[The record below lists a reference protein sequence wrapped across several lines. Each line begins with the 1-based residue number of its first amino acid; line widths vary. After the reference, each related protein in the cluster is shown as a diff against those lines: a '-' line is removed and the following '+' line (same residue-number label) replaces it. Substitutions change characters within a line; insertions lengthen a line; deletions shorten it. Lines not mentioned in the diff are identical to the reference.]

1 MASDVTIAARI
12 VQGSASAKTA
22 AAMAI
27 LLMMLCSSGPATQA
41 ADTANSAAD
50 AVPLIPR
57 KQLAYLAPLD
67 GVLNVWVCPA
77 DDLKSARAVTHS
89 THRPIR
95 EYSWAYTSQHILYT
109 QDDGGNENFHVHAVD
124 LTADTDKDLTPNPAV
139 RAEII
144 NTSEKFP
151 DEILVGLNDRNPVFH
166 DVHRINIRTGADK
179 LVLQNPQQLGNAT
192 IADIMADD
200 DYHIRLAIGTA
211 PDGSQQ
217 WFKYT
222 GANDNNAWLPAGT
235 VPPEDALTT
244 SPVGFDKTGKI
255 MYLTDSRG
263 RDTAGVFTLN
273 LATGTETLVA
283 DDPRCDAGGILTQP
297 VEKNIQAVSF
307 NYEKQTWKVI
317 DPAVQAD
324 FDYLQSLATGE
335 LIIISRS
342 QDDSLWTVAI
352 VTDDGPVRYY
362 KYDHKSHQATFLFT
376 NRSRLEKFKLASM
389 HPVIIKS
396 RDGLDLVAYVTLP
409 PDSDLTASGKPDHP
423 LPTVLFV
430 HGGPWARDAW
440 GYNPYHQWLANRGYA
455 VISVN
460 YRGSTGFGKKFINAG
475 NHEWAAKMHDDLIDT
490 VNWAVDQGIAQ
501 KDKVAIMGGSYGGY
515 ATLVGLTF
523 TPDVFACGVDI
534 CGPSNLVTLLKS
546 IPPYWAPQIAVF
558 NTRVGDYHT
567 PEGAKF
573 LESRSPLSFVDKIT
587 RPLLIGQG
595 ANDPRVKEAEAD
607 QIVKAMNQKHI
618 PVTYVL
624 YSDEGHG
631 FARPPNN
638 MSFNAVTE
646 AFLAEHLGGRVQP
659 VGNDFHGS
667 TIAVP
672 SGADQVPGLAPALES
687 FKATTTPAAGKSAPT
702 SQPWIGRP

>member
-1 MASDVTIAARI
+1 MSSSEKVGRYWIR
-12 VQGSASAKTA
+12 AKLA
-22 AAMAI
+22 GAMA
-27 LLMMLCSSGPATQA
+27 LLGMLLGGSSRAV
-41 ADTANSAAD
+41 AD

-57 KQLAYLAPLD
+57 DVLFGNPDRASLQVSPDGKQLAYLAPLD
-67 GVLNVWVCPA
+67 GVLNVWVCPV
-77 DDLKSARAVTHS
+77 DDLKSARAVTHI

-95 EYSWAYTSQHILYT
+95 EYFWAYTSKHILYM
-109 QDDGGNENFHVHAVD
+109 QDEGGNENFHVHAVD
-124 LTADTDKDLTPNPAV
+124 LDSGGDKDLTPNPAV
-139 RAEII
+139 RAEVI
-144 NTSEKFP
+144 NVSERFP
-151 DEILVGLNDRNPVFH
+151 DEILVGLNDRNPIFH
-166 DVHRINIRTGADK
+166 DVHRINIRSGDDK
-179 LVLQNPQQLGNAT
+179 LVLQNPGQ
-192 IADIMADD
+192 IAAASIAQIMADD
-200 DYHIRLAIGTA
+200 DFNIRLAIGMP

-217 WFKYT
+217 WFKYVGGT
-222 GANDNNAWLPAGT
+222 GAAAWQPAGS
-235 VPPEDALTT
+235 VPPDDALTT
-244 SPVGFDKTGKI
+244 APVGFDKTGKI
-255 MYLTDSRG
+255 LYLTDSRG
-263 RDTAGVFTLN
+263 RDTGGVFTMD
-273 LATGTETLVA
+273 LATGSETLVA
-283 DDPRCDAGGILTQP
+283 EDPRCDAGGILTQP
-297 VEKNIQAVSF
+297 IEKNIQAVSF

-324 FDYLQSLATGE
+324 FDYLQTLAKGE

-342 QDDSLWTVAI
+342 QDDSLWTIAI
-352 VTDDGPVRYY
+352 VTDNGPVRYY
-362 KYDHKSHQATFLFT
+362 KYDHNSHQATFLFT
-376 NRSRLEKFKLASM
+376 NRTRLEKYQLATM
-389 HPVIIKS
+389 HPEIIKS

-409 PDSDLTASGKPDHP
+409 PDADPTASGKPDHP

-440 GYNPYHQWLANRGYA
+440 GYNSYHQWLANRGYA

-475 NHEWAAKMHDDLIDT
+475 NREWAGKMHDDLIDT

-501 KDKVAIMGGSYGGY
+501 KDKIGIMGGSYGGY

-567 PEGAKF
+567 PDGEKF
-573 LESRSPLSFVDKIT
+573 LESRSPLNQAGQIV

-607 QIVKAMNQKHI
+607 QIVKAMNQKQI

-659 VGNDFHGS
+659 IGHDFKGS

-672 SGADQVPGLAPALES
+672 SGADQIPDLTSALASMKSVTVTP
-687 FKATTTPAAGKSAPT
+687 TTAASMG
-702 SQPWIGRP
+702 Q